1 MDDRGS
7 KNRTVRMERM
17 QREAEGENWLEENLS
32 TGRDEGKRKLASLI
46 HLATLNSPFILPPSS
61 LLCPLSSFT
70 FTLHPAGVDLVASDG
85 WQGSDAVYRKG
96 LRGLAVSAVC
106 KVASAVGYNMVCSL
120 ATKLLAAAVAH
131 LFMGYEGLMSAA
143 CHSN

>member
-1 MDDRGS
+1 M
-7 KNRTVRMERM
+7 
-17 QREAEGENWLEENLS
+17 
-32 TGRDEGKRKLASLI
+32 
-46 HLATLNSPFILPPSS
+46 
-61 LLCPLSSFT
+61 
-70 FTLHPAGVDLVASDG
+70 ASDG

-106 KVASAVGYNMVCSL
+106 KVASAVGYKMVCSL